1 MRFATLALA
10 ALLLI
15 PAAAAQADPAYG
27 NCPLGTA
34 QADLR
39 EADVRARMFNT
50 GGFFWK
56 GGNAEYEVP
65 KGSGLTSIFAAGL
78 WMAGTI
84 DDEVRATWAD
94 YSDWEWDPGPLG
106 PGGSAPTAASCEAHD
121 RIWRV
126 TVDDVAAYNAGGEPA
141 TDLAEW
147 PAELGAP
154 VVDGDGVAGNYDLA
168 AGDRPAI
175 LGGETA
181 WWVMNDRGSEH
192 LNADT
197 LPLGLELRVTAFT
210 FPRSYT
216 VRRFGAAGGAFAAQ
230 MALMTFYR
238 FEITNGNP
246 VDVIDDLSV
255 AWWSDVDLGDYQDDY
270 VGSSPERNLAFAYNS
285 DDNDAV
291 SAAGYGDRPPAIGN
305 VFLSSPLSGFTYYN
319 SSSNPVN
326 SNPSNGQDVYN
337 FTHGLWR
344 DGSLL
349 TYGGDGTNQAN
360 PPTRWMFDGVPPMFW
375 SEYDASDA
383 PGEQPNVPSDRRYVS
398 YTTRDR
404 LGPGETWTLDKAI
417 VWAQTDAAGP
427 GAAFR
432 SLDLL
437 FSDVDRIQ
445 GIYEAVGL
453 FAPDPDLLTVLPP
466 GSETGE
472 PTLPETLGLGQRP
485 RPHPVTASSV
495 LDVAVPD
502 GVRASVEVFDALGRR
517 VAEVPLQAG
526 QEAVAVGAL
535 GLAPGAYL
543 ARLAAD
549 GQVGTRIVQF
559 IVAR

>member
-15 PAAAAQADPAYG
+15 PTAAAQADPAYG

-181 WWVMNDRGSEH
+181 WWILNDRGGPRTGFGGDPLGVEVRILAFSFPVSYTAQRFGAPGAGYAPT
-192 LNADT
+192 LAQQTFYRIRVTNGNTADT
-197 LPLGLELRVTAFT
+197 LDD
-210 FPRSYT
+210 
-216 VRRFGAAGGAFAAQ
+216 FALA
-230 MALMTFYR
+230 Y
-238 FEITNGNP
+238 
-246 VDVIDDLSV
+246 
-255 AWWSDVDLGDYQDDY
+255 WSDNDLGDYQDDY
-270 VGSSPERNLAFAYNS
+270 VGSDPVRDLGFTYNA
-285 DDNDAV
+285 DDDDSVQAG
-291 SAAGYGDRPPAIGN
+291 GYGDRPPAMGS
-305 VFLSSPLSGFTYYN
+305 VFLNTPLDGFLYYN
-319 SSSNPVN
+319 GDSNPI
-326 SNPSNGQDVYN
+326 NGEPRSAQSIYR
-337 FTHGLWR
+337 FLHGQWI
-344 DGSLL
+344 DGQPR
-349 TYGGDGTNQAN
+349 TRGGDGTDPDAE
-360 PPTRWMFDGVPPMFW
+360 PTAFMFDGRPPAYW
-375 SEYDASDA
+375 SEFDASPE

-398 YTTRDR
+398 YVSRDR
-404 LGPGETWTLDKAI
+404 LEPGETWTVDLAL
-417 VWAQTDAAGP
+417 VWTQTPTSGSLASL
-427 GAAFR
+427 R

-437 FSDVDRIQ
+437 YREVDRIQ
-445 GIYEAVGL
+445 NIYDSAGL
-453 FAPDPDLLTVLPP
+453 FSPDPDLLTVLPP

-485 RPHPVTASSV
+485 RPHPVVPSSV

-502 GVRASVEVFDALGRR
+502 GVAASVEVFDALGRR

-543 ARLAAD
+543 ARLTAD
-549 GQVGTRIVQF
+549 GQVSARIVQF